1 MFDRPLPTLYNPLAL
16 ARLLALER
24 ANLLNLILRTAWER
38 WRIIAE
44 INGDYVARFITNAF
58 FFTILVPFAVAAK
71 IFTDPLGLHQSTAS
85 HWKPRKPVGTTIDE
99 ARSQF

>member
-1 MFDRPLPTLYNPLAL
+1 MNV
-16 ARLLALER
+16 
-24 ANLLNLILRTAWER
+24 ILRTAWER

-58 FFTILVPFAVAAK
+58 FFTILVPFAVGAK
-71 IFTDPLGLHQSTAS
+71 LFSDPLGLRHSAAS
-85 HWKPRKPVGTTIDE
+85 QWKARKPVGVTIDE